1 MDDTPPSTNLRSSAK
16 TRRALAEERHA
27 MSSSSP
33 SSPYPPSTATTGSL
47 VPTRRNSPFLPTPLE
62 TAILALFPALLAFG
76 TLFSVLS
83 PQVRR
88 AEFDPT
94 TQSHA
99 QHPDEAPGYFA
110 RKDNLL
116 NVFFV
121 KRGWFWTTVAFA
133 AFVLTHPT
141 FRGGRGA
148 GGGSSP
154 KRFVTACTRWAL
166 ITGAWFAATQWC
178 FGPPLIDRHFMLT
191 GGRCEV
197 VLQEARELEKAA
209 ALDTGHVLS
218 ALACKSAGGAWKGG
232 HDISGH
238 VFMLVLS
245 SGFLLSEVGWVYWR
259 HRGRRDDRS
268 IVMHDR
274 AVKGAGVEADST
286 TERTGGRPEDALA
299 LGGKAVAVVV
309 GLNCWMLLMTA
320 IYFHTWF
327 EKVTGLVA
335 SAIALYAVYILPRFV
350 PALRQIVGLPGA

>member
-1 MDDTPPSTNLRSSAK
+1 
-16 TRRALAEERHA
+16 

-33 SSPYPPSTATTGSL
+33 SPPPTATGLSI
-47 VPTRRNSPFLPTPLE
+47 PTKRNSPFLPTPFE
-62 TAILALFPALLAFG
+62 TAILAFFPALLAFG
-76 TLFSVLS
+76 TLFSLLS
-83 PQVRR
+83 PEVRR
-88 AEFDPT
+88 AEFDTT

-141 FRGGRGA
+141 FRGGA
-148 GGGSSP
+148 SA
-154 KRFVTACTRWAL
+154 KRYAAACTRWVL
-166 ITGAWFAATQWC
+166 VTGAWFLATQWC
-178 FGPPLIDRHFMLT
+178 FGPPLIDRHFILT

-197 VLQEARELEKAA
+197 ALQKEAQEGVGGSAMDFGE
-209 ALDTGHVLS
+209 VVS
-218 ALACKSAGGAWKGG
+218 ALACKSAGGAWEGG

-259 HRGRRDDRS
+259 HCGHRDDRS
-268 IVMHDR
+268 IVMHDG
-274 AVKGAGVEADST
+274 AVKGARVEADT
-286 TERTGGRPEDALA
+286 TMERTRRRGEEALA
-299 LGGKAVAVVV
+299 LGGKVVAAVV
-309 GLNCWMLLMTA
+309 GLNLWMLLMTA

-327 EKVTGLVA
+327 EKTTGLLA

-350 PALRQIVGLPGA
+350 PAVRQFVGLPGV